1 MSTKIGPKVTDPREQ
16 LAKQRRRY
24 AREMQVQTE
33 KEHREAF
40 SRPLISDAL
49 LTEEDRQATR
59 KRVLNSG
66 QRQWRSKAE
75 SL

>member
-1 MSTKIGPKVTDPREQ
+1 VSTKIGPKVTDPREQ
-16 LAKQRRRY
+16 LAKQRRRF
-24 AREMQVQTE
+24 ARELQVQAE

-49 LTEEDRQATR
+49 LTEEERQATR
-59 KRVLNSG
+59 TRVNNSG
-66 QRQWRSKAE
+66 QRGWRSKAE